1 MLLYKQPPYRVRI
14 PRVDYVGEPHE
25 GSFLYNIIKNNG
37 CGGRP
42 ILPIRPVYH
51 QDAYL
56 KLLEKNQESLGLPYI
71 NPNLPVLTYR
81 PPPPRPTEPEL
92 DVPDRVYLRMR
103 ILKNGAVRVKLNA
116 MIWDLYEKYYKHA
129 KHPPF
134 KSIMNAY
141 KAHGF
146 SKQYLERIKR
156 NSDATFEFSKKV
168 PGIIK
173 NIFER
178 EPVKKKKVKAKEK
191 KIDDDIEEEVP
202 IDDTIPTPVP
212 EEDDGALDV
221 EPEEDEEV
229 VEEEYVSD
237 GE

>member
-1 MLLYKQPPYRVRI
+1 MLLYKRPPYRVRA
-14 PRVDYVGEPHE
+14 PPVDHVGEPRE

-37 CGGRP
+37 CERP
-42 ILPIRPVYH
+42 VLPIRPIYH

-56 KLLEKNQESLGLPYI
+56 KLLKKNQESLSLPFI
-71 NPNLPVLTYR
+71 DPNLPVITYR
-81 PPPPRPTEPEL
+81 PPPPPPIEPEL

-103 ILKNGAVRVKLNA
+103 VLKNGTVRVKLNA
-116 MIWDLYEKYYKHA
+116 MIWDLHEKYYEHA

-146 SKQYLERIKR
+146 SKHYLERIKR
-156 NSDATFEFSKKV
+156 SSDATFEFAKKV

-173 NIFER
+173 RIFEK
-178 EPVKKKKVKAKEK
+178 EPVKKVKKVKAKEK
-191 KIDDDIEEEVP
+191 KLDDEIEEEVP
-202 IDDTIPTPVP
+202 IDDTVPTPVP

-221 EPEEDEEV
+221 EPDEDEEV